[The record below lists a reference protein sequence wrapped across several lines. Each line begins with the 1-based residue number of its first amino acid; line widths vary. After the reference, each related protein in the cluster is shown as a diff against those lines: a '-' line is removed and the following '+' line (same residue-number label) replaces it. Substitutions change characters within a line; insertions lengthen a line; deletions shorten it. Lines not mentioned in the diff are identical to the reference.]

1 VILVADNSGCHVDSS
16 IAVVIAVCL
25 NLAVLSQADCPL
37 SRPDIATQYS
47 QTDFNYE
54 ETTPTFLG
62 SIEEDDVVLS
72 HSEIKS
78 VYQPEDLRVMGAAYD
93 SVCKTPPSI
102 FRNSERARLK
112 VATLVMR
119 AVNRG
124 ARDLDYLANMVMLD
138 FLR

>member
-1 VILVADNSGCHVDSS
+1 
-16 IAVVIAVCL
+16 
-25 NLAVLSQADCPL
+25 VL
-37 SRPDIATQYS
+37 
-47 QTDFNYE
+47 
-54 ETTPTFLG
+54 
-62 SIEEDDVVLS
+62 LS

-93 SVCKTPPSI
+93 RVCKTLPSV
-102 FRNSERARLK
+102 FRNNDRARLK
-112 VATLVMR
+112 AATLVIR